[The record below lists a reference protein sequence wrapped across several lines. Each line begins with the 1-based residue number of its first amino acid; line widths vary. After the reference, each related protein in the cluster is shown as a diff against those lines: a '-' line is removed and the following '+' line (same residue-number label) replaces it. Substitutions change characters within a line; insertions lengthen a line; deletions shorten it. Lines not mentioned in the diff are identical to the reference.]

1 MKKRLFSLFTSLIMV
16 ISLVA
21 VMPAVTKIKANAIS
35 DAGGNFSSAT
45 KIEVNKL
52 YSDNISYDNDL
63 DYFRFILP
71 YDGVVSISFNHKNLY
86 EEHAYW
92 NADVYDSCSKK
103 IDNYAFL
110 GNKEKTVTH
119 KLGLSAGTY
128 FLKVEGSYYVNL
140 WNNHGVY
147 DDSIYTFSVNYT
159 SSSLWEKENNNSFD
173 DSNEIIIGKSVYGNL
188 KDVWD
193 CDYFS
198 FEVDSTDVYR
208 LSFGHGVINNNADSE
223 YYEIRIYDK
232 YGTEKYYLSSKGRDE
247 SLNNDIILNKGKFFV
262 RIGGGYS
269 YGGHLCS
276 QKYSDG
282 DYNLKVTLKHKYNN
296 TVKKPTYDTQ
306 GYTLHKCSVCGA
318 SYKDNY
324 KAKLVLGKV
333 SKLKASSNKTNSV
346 KLSWNKVSGA
356 TGYYVYQQK
365 NGKWSKIKT
374 TKSTS
379 YTVPKLKSG
388 TTYKFAIKAYKT
400 SNSSTITSASY
411 STVTTSTKPATVNF
425 KLTAGSKKA
434 TVKWNKVTGATGYK
448 VYYKTSKKGSWK
460 LLKTTG
466 SGTTSYTKT
475 GLTKGKTYYFTVK
488 AVRTTGG
495 KTYNG
500 SYTAKSVKVK

>member
-1 MKKRLFSLFTSLIMV
+1 MCAPSTGFIFGVVNGKPKEFKISGKYKGFEFENGKLFANEIDANEQGLITV
-16 ISLVA
+16 KNELI
-21 VMPAVTKIKANAIS
+21 
-35 DAGGNFSSAT
+35 
-45 KIEVNKL
+45 
-52 YSDNISYDNDL
+52 YDNKTNEL
-63 DYFRFILP
+63 VLTKPAHI
-71 YDGVVSISFNHKNLY
+71 HKY
-86 EEHAYW
+86 
-92 NADVYDSCSKK
+92 
-103 IDNYAFL
+103 II
-110 GNKEKTVTH
+110 KTV
-119 KLGLSAGTY
+119 
-128 FLKVEGSYYVNL
+128 V
-140 WNNHGVY
+140 
-147 DDSIYTFSVNYT
+147 
-159 SSSLWEKENNNSFD
+159 
-173 DSNEIIIGKSVYGNL
+173 
-188 KDVWD
+188 
-193 CDYFS
+193 
-198 FEVDSTDVYR
+198 
-208 LSFGHGVINNNADSE
+208 
-223 YYEIRIYDK
+223 
-232 YGTEKYYLSSKGRDE
+232 
-247 SLNNDIILNKGKFFV
+247 
-262 RIGGGYS
+262 
-269 YGGHLCS
+269 
-276 QKYSDG
+276 
-282 DYNLKVTLKHKYNN
+282 
-296 TVKKPTYDTQ
+296 KPTYTAQ

-356 TGYYVYQQK
+356 SGYYVYQQK

-400 SNSSTITSASY
+400 SNSSAITSASY

-500 SYTAKSVKVK
+500 SYTANSVKVK